1 MLLAKHLTEK
11 YGRLIVTKSVTKYRA
26 KDMQLRHIIV
36 TKFGVL
42 VENE

>member
-1 MLLAKHLTEK
+1 MAEK
-11 YGRLIVTKSVTKYRA
+11 EIEPKSVAKYKI
-26 KDMQLRHIIV
+26 KDMQLRHIMV